1 MKKTAQPDAGADI
14 AKVTPSAAPIEP
26 APASETSAPADA
38 PADLTVAA
46 EDDLS
51 WMSPAYRASPAE
63 ALPRIN
69 RICSLCPDL
78 FDAVLL
84 VVATHRGVPREHLA
98 AALKLA
104 RPEFEGVAPHDM
116 VGLLTAAWNG
126 GKQGFDAVWRTR
138 AKAGRRAAAAS
149 MPWGTT
155 DD

>member
-1 MKKTAQPDAGADI
+1 MKKTAQPDAGADT
-14 AKVTPSAAPIEP
+14 AHVTPSAAAIEP
-26 APASETSAPADA
+26 APAITSPAAGDA
-38 PADLTVAA
+38 PADVAVTA

-51 WMSPAYRASPAE
+51 WMSPTHIPSPAE

-138 AKAGRRAAAAS
+138 AKAGRRSAAAA
-149 MPWGTT
+149 MPWSTT